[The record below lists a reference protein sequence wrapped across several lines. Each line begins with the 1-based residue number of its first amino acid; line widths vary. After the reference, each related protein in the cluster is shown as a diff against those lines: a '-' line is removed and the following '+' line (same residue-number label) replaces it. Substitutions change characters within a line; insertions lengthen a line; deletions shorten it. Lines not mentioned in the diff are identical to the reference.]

1 MLMTQG
7 HMGHEHVFTRSSRW
21 VCSIAPDS
29 YVPGHGFAVREE
41 RGLTVSL
48 SSSAVAATWILPQE
62 HFRGLSPELQS
73 LPILLKTIVP
83 FLKMEDQAQQG

>member
-1 MLMTQG
+1 MMQ
-7 HMGHEHVFTRSSRW
+7 H
-21 VCSIAPDS
+21 
-29 YVPGHGFAVREE
+29 GHGFAVREE

-48 SSSAVAATWILPQE
+48 SSAVAATRILPQE